1 MMGTGVGLM
10 LNMKESLSMVSGSS
24 VFLRCPYCPCVF
36 CCQSDLDLHL
46 KRFGNYDHLDLWR
59 CVHIVLEA
67 DGHDAGVDEHG
78 DWHWNYK
85 RKSVRSSVVRKCRK
99 FLSEHGFVF

>member
-1 MMGTGVGLM
+1 MMSMVVVVTLNVRGLA
-10 LNMKESLSMVSGSS
+10 NMVSGSYI
-24 VFLRCPYCPCVF
+24 RCPFCPCIFVS
-36 CCQSDLDLHL
+36 QSDLDLHL
-46 KRFGNYDHLDLWR
+46 KRFGDYNHRDLWD
-59 CVHIVLEA
+59 CVCIILEEN
-67 DGHDAGVDEHG
+67 GHDAGVDEHG